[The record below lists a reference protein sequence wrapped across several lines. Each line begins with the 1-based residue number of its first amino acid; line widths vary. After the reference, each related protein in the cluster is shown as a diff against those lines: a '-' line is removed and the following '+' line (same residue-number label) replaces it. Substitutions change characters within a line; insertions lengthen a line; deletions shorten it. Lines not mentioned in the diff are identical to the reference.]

1 MVGAVSICRR
11 YFWSRATGGLCPVD
25 QPLGVDNNTATCGAR
40 RICCTL
46 GVIHDFKQAAEDLY
60 AVSGIR
66 VSAEKLRQLVE
77 QEGREVRKA
86 RLSGALEPA
95 WSAPEAKRVYV
106 GVDGVLVRAV
116 SQAEKQ
122 KRRPQ
127 HQARREGRQQ
137 VGLGNTKPL
146 PPLRSGTT
154 DNFKEMKIGLFYD
167 QKKTRVLTF
176 ATQEDH
182 IGFGHLLGNQ
192 ATKLHLEQA
201 DESIS
206 LTDGAPWI
214 RNRILEHVPSI
225 AAMLLDFYH
234 FSEHVWDAAKCCLP
248 NPPEAKAWAEA
259 RLREVKEVGP
269 LAVLAAIAELNKK
282 VRSASK
288 RECLRLLRGYITERF
303 EMLDYRRA
311 LARGWDI
318 GSGPT
323 EAMCKNLTLRLKRT
337 GMKWDPDNAAAIMN
351 LTALRESGQWN
362 QWWNRSAA

>member
-1 MVGAVSICRR
+1 MVGAVTICRR
-11 YFWSRATGGLCPVD
+11 YFWSRATGGSCPVD
-25 QPLGVDNNTATCGAR
+25 QPLGVDDNTATCGAR
-40 RICCTL
+40 RVCCTL
-46 GVIHDFKQAAEDLY
+46 GVIHDFDQAAQDLY
-60 AVSGIR
+60 AVAGIR
-66 VSAEKLRQLVE
+66 ISAEKLRQLVE
-77 QEGREVRKA
+77 QEGREVVAA
-86 RLSGALEPA
+86 RLSGALAPA
-95 WSAPEAKRVYV
+95 WSAPEAERVYV

-116 SQAEKQ
+116 TQAEKK
-122 KRRPQ
+122 KRRQQ

-137 VGLGNTKPL
+137 AGLGNTKPL

-167 QKKTRVLTF
+167 QEKARVLTF

-192 ATKLHLEQA
+192 AIQLDLEQA
-201 DESIS
+201 AESIS

-214 RNRILEHVPSI
+214 RNRILEHLPSI
-225 AAMLLDFYH
+225 DAMLLDFYH

-248 NPPEAKAWAEA
+248 DPQEARAWAEA
-259 RLREVKEVGP
+259 RLRDVKEVGP
-269 LAVLAAIAELNKK
+269 LAVLAAIAKLNKR

-288 RECLRLLRGYITERF
+288 HECLRLLRGYITERF

-351 LTALRESGQWN
+351 LVALRESGQWN
-362 QWWNRSAA
+362 QWWTRSAA